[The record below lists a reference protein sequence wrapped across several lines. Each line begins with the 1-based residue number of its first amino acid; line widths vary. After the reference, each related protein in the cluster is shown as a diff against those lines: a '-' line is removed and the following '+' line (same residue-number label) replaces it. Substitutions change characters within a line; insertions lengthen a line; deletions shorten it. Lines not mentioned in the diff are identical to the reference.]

1 MSKLSTDPKI
11 CIFDSDNAVA
21 ESIAQQLLALSKRE
35 ESVNISLSG
44 GRTPKHIFS
53 FIAHGEFA
61 RQIIWKHLHFWWG
74 DERCVSAMDEQ
85 SNYGE
90 ARRLLFS
97 QVLIPAENLHPIHG
111 ELSPEK
117 ACIEFKDEM
126 TACLPMDTVSGEARP
141 IYDWVILG
149 IGEDGH
155 TASLFPE
162 KTDYEASQNAV
173 LAYHPE
179 TKQARVSLSAPAICA
194 AKHVTYLALGEGKK
208 KIVAAILNNDLSSA
222 DFPAAKIKAIQGP
235 TEWYLD
241 EKSASGALMTNIQG
255 IVKGLS

>member
-1 MSKLSTDPKI
+1 MTQCSSNLNI
-11 CIFDSDNAVA
+11 RIFDSGDAVA
-21 ESIAQQLLALSKRE
+21 ESIAQQWLDLSK
-35 ESVNISLSG
+35 SATIVNISLSG
-44 GRTPKHIFS
+44 GSTPKHVFS
-53 FIAHGEFA
+53 FIAHSEFA
-61 RQIIWKHLHFWWG
+61 SQITWQHLHFWWG
-74 DERCVSAMDEQ
+74 DERCISAKDEQ

-90 ARRLLFS
+90 AMRLLFS
-97 QVLIPAENLHPIHG
+97 HILIPAENLHPIHG

-126 TACLPMDTVSGEARP
+126 AACLPMRTENGKTRP

-162 KTDYEASQNAV
+162 KTDYEAWQNAV

-179 TKQARVSLSAPAICA
+179 TKQARVSLSAPAVCS
-194 AKHVTYLALGEGKK
+194 AKRVTYLALGEGKK
-208 KIVAAILNNDLSSA
+208 DIVATILNNALSA
-222 DFPAAKIKAIQGP
+222 EGLPAAKIKSTQGL

-241 EKSASGALMTNIQG
+241 DKSAGD
-255 IVKGLS
+255 LSTKT

>member
-1 MSKLSTDPKI
+1 MTKCSTDLNVH
-11 CIFDSDNAVA
+11 IFDSGNAVA
-21 ESIAQQLLALSKRE
+21 ESIAQQWLDLSKRATI
-35 ESVNISLSG
+35 VNIALSG
-44 GRTPKHIFS
+44 GSTPKHVFG
-53 FIAHGEFA
+53 FIAHSDFA
-61 RQIIWKHLHFWWG
+61 SQIIWQHLHFWWG
-74 DERCVSAMDEQ
+74 DERCISAKDTQ

-90 ARRLLFS
+90 AVRLLFS
-97 QVLIPAENLHPIHG
+97 QILIPAENLHPIHG

-126 TACLPMDTVSGEARP
+126 VACLPKNAADWEARP

-149 IGEDGH
+149 VGEDGH
-155 TASLFPE
+155 TASLFPK

-194 AKHVTYLALGEGKK
+194 AKRVTYLALGENKK
-208 KIVAAILNNDLSSA
+208 YIVAAILRNDQSA
-222 DFPAAKIKAIQGP
+222 EDLPAAKIKSTQGL

-241 EKSASGALMTNIQG
+241 EQSAGD
-255 IVKGLS
+255 LSTQT